1 MIKETFK
8 DNLNI
13 WETFLHFNFAGGL
26 QQIGIAS
33 HCSRKCAF
41 LICKKNTLKMSVIDF
56 IVVELML
63 QGCSFTKNE
72 FFHNF

>member
-13 WETFLHFNFAGGL
+13 WETFLHFNFTGGL
-26 QQIGIAS
+26 QQIGVAS

-41 LICKKNTLKMSVIDF
+41 LICKKKHFKNVCHRF
-56 IVVELML
+56 H
-63 QGCSFTKNE
+63 CSGVDVTRMQLY
-72 FFHNF
+72 